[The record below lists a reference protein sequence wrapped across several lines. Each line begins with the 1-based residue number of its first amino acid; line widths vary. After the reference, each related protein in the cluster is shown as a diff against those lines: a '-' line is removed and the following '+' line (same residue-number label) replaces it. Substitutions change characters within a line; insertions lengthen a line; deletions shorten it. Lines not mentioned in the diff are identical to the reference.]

1 MLRGATASA
10 PIPPSRCKRRAALRS
25 VFAGAV
31 LLLASCVGPTH
42 ETRAPRVDPT
52 TLTGKVMVGYQGW
65 FNAEGDGAKRG
76 YNHWT
81 RGGARP
87 APGNIRVDMWPDLS
101 EFPAAERFPTDLVH
115 ADGSRAEV
123 FSSIL
128 RPTVV
133 RHFSWM
139 REHGID
145 GVFLQ
150 RFINS
155 LSRGTSLAANNAV
168 LENVRAGAREHGRVY
183 ALMYDLSS
191 LAPGQADVL
200 IDEWKKLLRDTQLT
214 RDPAY
219 LRHHGKPLLALWGC
233 GFKDDKPRPT
243 LDDWRKILTFL
254 KSDKESGGLALMI
267 GVPSYWRTLT
277 RDAVADSALLELI
290 QLADVISPWT
300 PGRYR
305 TPETAATHAATVW
318 QPDIAW
324 CRGRKIDF
332 LPVAF
337 PGFSWHNM
345 KPEAPLNAIPRLGG
359 RFFWSQIAAA
369 KRAGADMLYVAMFDE
384 VDEATAIFKVTNTPP
399 TGPGENVKFVTYE
412 GLPSDH
418 YLRLTSL
425 AGKLLRGEIPV
436 TDDAAGLLRPVSP

>member
-1 MLRGATASA
+1 MNHPTAPLRFLFLFSA
-10 PIPPSRCKRRAALRS
+10 FTALRAPA
-25 VFAGAV
+25 FAA
-31 LLLASCVGPTH
+31 A
-42 ETRAPRVDPT
+42 APRVDPS

-81 RGGARP
+81 RGNVPP
-87 APGNIRVDMWPDLS
+87 AAGKVRIDMWPDLT

-115 ADGSRAEV
+115 ADGQRAEV
-123 FSSIL
+123 FSSYV

-139 REHGID
+139 QEHGID

-155 LSRGTSLAANNAV
+155 LTRGTSLAANNAV
-168 LENVRAGAREHGRVY
+168 LENVRAGARQHGRVY

-191 LAPGQADVL
+191 LAPGKAEVL
-200 IDEWKKLLRDTQLT
+200 IDDWKKLLRDTQLT

-233 GFKDDKPRPT
+233 GFKDDDKPRPT

-254 KSDKESGGLALMI
+254 KHDKESGGLALMI
-267 GVPSYWRTLT
+267 GVPSFWRTQT
-277 RDAVADSALLELI
+277 RDTIADPALLELCA
-290 QLADVISPWT
+290 LADVISPWT

-305 TPETAATHAATVW
+305 TPEAAATHAATVW
-318 QPDIAW
+318 QPDLAW
-324 CRGRKIDF
+324 CQERKIDF

-345 KPEAPLNAIPRLGG
+345 KGAPLNAIPRLHG
-359 RFFWSQIAAA
+359 RFFWSQITAA

-384 VDEATAIFKVTNTPP
+384 VDEGTAIFKVTNNPP
-399 TGPGENVKFVTYE
+399 VGPGENVHFATYE

-418 YLRLTSL
+418 YLRLTGL
-425 AGKLLRGEIPV
+425 AGKVIRGEHPATQELPFPV
-436 TDDAAGLLRPVSP
+436 PTATTP

>member
-1 MLRGATASA
+1 MIHRRMFARLNLRL
-10 PIPPSRCKRRAALRS
+10 P
-25 VFAGAV
+25 V
-31 LLLASCVGPTH
+31 LLLTAFLTLARGA
-42 ETRAPRVDPT
+42 ETSRVDPS

-81 RGGARP
+81 RGGVKP
-87 APGNIRVDMWPDLS
+87 APGNVRVDMWPDLS

-115 ADGSRAEV
+115 ADGTRAEV
-123 FSSIL
+123 FSSYL

-133 RHFSWM
+133 RHFAWM

-155 LSRGTSLAANNAV
+155 LARGNSLAANNAV
-168 LENVRAGAREHGRVY
+168 LENVRAGARVHGRVY

-191 LAPGQADVL
+191 LAPGRADVL
-200 IDEWKKLLRDTQLT
+200 IADWKKLLRDTRLT
-214 RDPAY
+214 SDPAY
-219 LRHHGKPLLALWGC
+219 LRHRGKPLLALWGC
-233 GFKDDKPRPT
+233 GFKADDKPRPS
-243 LDDWRKILTFL
+243 LDDWRKIVTFL
-254 KSDKESGGLALMI
+254 KDDKERGGLALML
-267 GVPSYWRTLT
+267 GVPSFWRTLG
-277 RDAVADSALLELI
+277 RDSIADPELLEIL

-305 TPETAATHAATVW
+305 TPEAATAHAAAVW

-324 CRGRKIDF
+324 CRERGIDY

-345 KPEAPLNAIPRLGG
+345 KGAPLNAIPRLQG
-359 RFFWSQIAAA
+359 RFFWSQITAA
-369 KRAGADMLYVAMFDE
+369 RHTGADMLYVAMFDE
-384 VDEATAIFKVTNTPP
+384 VDEGTAIFKVTNHPP
-399 TGPGENVKFVTYE
+399 TGPGEGVQFATYE

-418 YLRLTSL
+418 YLRLTGL
-425 AGKLLRGEIPV
+425 AGPVLRGEL
-436 TDDAAGLLRPVSP
+436 AAGNEPPRPKPAAP

>member
-1 MLRGATASA
+1 MSA
-10 PIPPSRCKRRAALRS
+10 ARLS
-25 VFAGAV
+25 V
-31 LLLASCVGPTH
+31 LLLVAGLGIA
-42 ETRAPRVDPT
+42 RGADAPRVDAS
-52 TLTGKVMVGYQGW
+52 TLTGKVMAGYQGW

-81 RGGARP
+81 RGGAKP
-87 APGNIRVDMWPDLS
+87 APGNVRVDLWPDLA

-115 ADGSRAEV
+115 ADGTRAEV
-123 FSSIL
+123 FSSFL
-128 RPTVV
+128 RPTVG
-133 RHFSWM
+133 RHFAWM

-155 LSRGTSLAANNAV
+155 LSRGNSLAANNAV
-168 LENVRAGAREHGRVY
+168 LENVRAGARDHGRVY

-191 LAPGQADVL
+191 LAPGKADVL
-200 IDEWKKLLRDTQLT
+200 IADWKKLLRETRLT
-214 RDPAY
+214 DDPAY
-219 LRHHGKPLLALWGC
+219 LRHRGKPLLALWGC
-233 GFKDDKPRPT
+233 GFKDDDKPRPT
-243 LDDWRKILTFL
+243 LDDWRKIIAFF
-254 KSDKESGGLALMI
+254 KADPESGGLALML
-267 GVPSYWRTLT
+267 GVPSFWRTQT
-277 RDAVADSALLELI
+277 RDSVPDPSLLELI

-305 TPETAATHAATVW
+305 TPEAAAAHATAVW
-318 QPDIAW
+318 QPDLAW
-324 CRGRKIDF
+324 CRERGIDF

-384 VDEATAIFKVTNTPP
+384 VDEATAIFKATNSPP
-399 TGPGENVKFVTYE
+399 VGPGDNVKFIGYE

-418 YLRLTSL
+418 YLRLTGL
-425 AGKLLRGEIPV
+425 AGRLFRGDANAEAEAARLLPPPGP
-436 TDDAAGLLRPVSP
+436 